1 MGDNRIYF
9 NQGFKSYDITR
20 WTSNNVS
27 WYDWVER
34 STNMMRRVTIS
45 EKVLEWICFILR
57 EASAD
62 QKNMVRRWRLKDQ
75 VAEYIGTRKDNTHG
89 RYMSILSIKGR

>member
-1 MGDNRIYF
+1 
-9 NQGFKSYDITR
+9 
-20 WTSNNVS
+20 
-27 WYDWVER
+27 
-34 STNMMRRVTIS
+34 MMRRVTIS